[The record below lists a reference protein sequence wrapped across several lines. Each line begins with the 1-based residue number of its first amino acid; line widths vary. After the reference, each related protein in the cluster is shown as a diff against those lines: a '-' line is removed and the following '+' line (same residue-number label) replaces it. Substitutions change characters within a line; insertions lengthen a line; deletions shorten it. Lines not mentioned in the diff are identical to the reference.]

1 MAIFDI
7 FEEVSEK
14 SVIKTETGDSRIF
27 GVMVGEVVNN
37 YSATMPGRV
46 CVSIHVRDAE
56 ANIIKWARLSFA
68 SFGEEWGAYFLPE
81 VGDQVL
87 VAFDQGLIDR
97 PFVIGCIAKD
107 NSKFLRKVKSMT
119 NSTKRITT
127 KNGNT
132 IDFSDNPVGE
142 GSMDAIK
149 IYTPDSA
156 HELTLDNEKHKITLK
171 DKDNNAAIE
180 MSSLRGDI
188 SITAAHKMSI
198 KVGETIT
205 VTMNGDTGK
214 ITISANAISAE
225 TTGKMI
231 LDGGG
236 KAEFKGATVTVDS
249 QGMLSLNSAG
259 MVKVEGKP
267 IKLG

>member
-27 GVMVGEVVNN
+27 GVMVGEVINI

-46 CVSIHVRDAE
+46 CVSVHVRDSE
-56 ANIIKWARLSFA
+56 ANIIKWARIAFA
-68 SFGEEWGAYFLPE
+68 SFGDAWGSYFLPE
-81 VGDQVL
+81 IGDQVL
-87 VAFDQGLIDR
+87 VAFDQGIIDK
-97 PFVIGCIAKD
+97 PFIIGCVPKD
-107 NSKFLRKVKSMT
+107 NSKFLRKVKNMT

-127 KNGNT
+127 RNGNT
-132 IDFSDNPVGE
+132 IVFEDNPVGE
-142 GSMDAIK
+142 GINDSIR
-149 IYTPDSA
+149 IFTPEEA
-156 HELTLDNEKHKITLK
+156 HELTLDNAKKKIILK
-171 DKDNNAAIE
+171 DKDKNSAIE

-188 SITAAHKMSI
+188 TITAAHKLSI

-214 ITISANAISAE
+214 ITISANAVSAE

-236 KAEFKGATVTVDS
+236 KAEFKGASVTVES
-249 QGMLSLNSAG
+249 QGMLSFNSAG